1 MGNVLVGARRRDE
14 RGMTSAEYAVGTVAS
29 VSIVSVLISI
39 INNPDFQKLLWEL
52 IQTVFKVVLQ
62 MFAGS

>member
-14 RGMTSAEYAVGTVAS
+14 RGITTAEYAVGTVAS

-39 INNPDFQKLLWEL
+39 INNPDFQKLLWEF